1 MIGSS
6 AETSSL
12 VSKMSPHV
20 RTTRSAERANVKI
33 KKVAVS
39 IHRFENSVPII
50 NKRIEDDYRIICEI
64 ETDDGQTGFG
74 MASRFLWHGVAAIV
88 KHHIA
93 PAIID
98 MDPRDLEKIHDKMK
112 PILSERGAMTG
123 INLTALSAVD
133 LALWDLNAKASNQT
147 VAQVLGGARDYADV
161 YVTYGFLAY
170 EIEHL
175 IEMGRRLMAEGH
187 TRLKMLVGHKL
198 GVNEDMKRVRAVR
211 EALGDDLL
219 LAVDA
224 NESIGLE
231 DAMRLC
237 PVLEECNIAWF
248 EDPLRRVDAR
258 DMGML
263 RKRTTIPL
271 SCGQMDGHSLRFRE
285 WVEHDGIDIFMPN
298 SMYNGGMTETRRV
311 AHLSQI
317 YNKPLS
323 DAGGGGVYCLHHVAG
338 FRNGTLAEIHL
349 GTEQVEHQMF
359 TDAPMHVSGRIT
371 IPARPGF
378 GVTLNRDNLKD
389 ALVQG

>member
-1 MIGSS
+1 M
-6 AETSSL
+6 
-12 VSKMSPHV
+12 
-20 RTTRSAERANVKI
+20 KI
-33 KKVAVS
+33 KNVTVS
-39 IHRFENSVPII
+39 VHRFENSVPII
-50 NKRIEDDYRIICEI
+50 NKRIEDDYRVICEI
-64 ETDDGQTGFG
+64 ETEDGQTGFG

-88 KHHIA
+88 KHHIG
-93 PAIID
+93 PAIIG
-98 MDPRDLEKIHDKMK
+98 MDPRDLEKIHAKLQPK
-112 PILSERGAMTG
+112 LSERGSMTG
-123 INLTALSAVD
+123 INLTALSSVD
-133 LALWDLNAKASNQT
+133 LALWDLAGKSSGRT
-147 VAQVLGGARDYADV
+147 VAQMLGGARDYADV

-198 GVNEDMKRVRAVR
+198 GINEDMKRVRAVR
-211 EALGDDLL
+211 AALGDDLL

-359 TDAPMHVSGRIT
+359 TDSPKHVNGRIT
-371 IPARPGF
+371 IPDAPGF
-378 GVTLNRDNLKD
+378 GVTLNRDQLRD
-389 ALVQG
+389 SLVQI

>member
-1 MIGSS
+1 M
-6 AETSSL
+6 
-12 VSKMSPHV
+12 
-20 RTTRSAERANVKI
+20 
-33 KKVAVS
+33 
-39 IHRFENSVPII
+39 
-50 NKRIEDDYRIICEI
+50 
-64 ETDDGQTGFG
+64 
-74 MASRFLWHGVAAIV
+74 
-88 KHHIA
+88 
-93 PAIID
+93 
-98 MDPRDLEKIHDKMK
+98 
-112 PILSERGAMTG
+112 
-123 INLTALSAVD
+123 
-133 LALWDLNAKASNQT
+133 
-147 VAQVLGGARDYADV
+147 
-161 YVTYGFLAY
+161 
-170 EIEHL
+170 
-175 IEMGRRLMAEGH
+175 
-187 TRLKMLVGHKL
+187 
-198 GVNEDMKRVRAVR
+198 
-211 EALGDDLL
+211 

-359 TDAPMHVSGRIT
+359 TDSPRHINGRIT
-371 IPARPGF
+371 IPDAPGF
-378 GVTLNRDNLKD
+378 GVTLDRDQLRD
-389 ALVQG
+389 ALVQI